1 MSVPLFPV
9 VAREYAEPRLTGIE
23 FGEDVAA
30 NLRLIDRIGSLP
42 VIGASLSEYRI
53 ARASLSYNDHSAD
66 SFEKSYS
73 DVIERLAHGDHLGLS
88 PANAAAAREG
98 ILRKR
103 DLNRAFALSAQR

>member
-23 FGEDVAA
+23 FGEDVVA

-73 DVIERLAHGDHLGLS
+73 HVIERLAHG
-88 PANAAAAREG
+88 R
-98 ILRKR
+98 
-103 DLNRAFALSAQR
+103 